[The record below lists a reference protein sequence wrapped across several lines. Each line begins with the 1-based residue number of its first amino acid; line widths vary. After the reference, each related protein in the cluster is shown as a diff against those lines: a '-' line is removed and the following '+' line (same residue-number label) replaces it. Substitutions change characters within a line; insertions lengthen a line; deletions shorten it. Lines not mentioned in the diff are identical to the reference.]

1 MARRGQLAA
10 LAAAAA
16 LLAGCAARGDASTGT
31 WVPKPSFTGR
41 EPSVQ
46 LPSPT
51 GVGPSSTNPSAPPTG
66 SPLPPN
72 SGGPSTS
79 PSGSGDPA
87 VVATKLAA
95 PIGLVV
101 LPDGTAL
108 VGERTTGRIVHVQK
122 EAGQP
127 VITVRTIP
135 GLDSSGDGGLLDL
148 ALSPTYDEDRLI
160 YAYVTTAGDNRV
172 IEFTLTGVAT
182 PVLTGIPKGRTD
194 NAGRI
199 TFGTDQNL
207 YVGTGDAG
215 NPALA
220 ANPKSLAGKVLRV
233 DGIGHPVAGNPNPSS
248 PIYNIGHRTVDGIC
262 QDVST
267 GSMFDTQARSDGAP
281 DEVNQVVR
289 NANYGWGRA
298 TTGGATAPVATLP
311 ATRGHA
317 GGCAIANK
325 VLFVASLDGHAL
337 LAARLSGSAPSPI
350 IGPFNV
356 ALDKKYGRLHTV
368 VAAADGSLW
377 LTTSNK
383 DGHGSPVPT
392 DERVIRILASD
403 AVGGTSPL

>member
-1 MARRGQLAA
+1 MVRRGQLAA
-10 LAAAAA
+10 LGAAAAL
-16 LLAGCAARGDASTGT
+16 LLAGCAARGDASTGS
-31 WVPKPSFTGR
+31 WVPKPSFTGG

-46 LPSPT
+46 LPVPT
-51 GVGPSSTNPSAPPTG
+51 GPVSSSNPSGSQTG
-66 SPLPPN
+66 SPPSN
-72 SGGPSTS
+72 GSGTSPS

-87 VVATKLAA
+87 VVATNLVA

-122 EAGQP
+122 DPGQP

-148 ALSPTYDEDRLI
+148 ALSPTYDQDRLI
-160 YAYVTTAGDNRV
+160 YAYVTTATDNRV
-172 IEFTLTGVAT
+172 IDFTLTGVAT

-199 TFGTDQNL
+199 MFGSDQDL
-207 YVGTGDAG
+207 YIGTGDAG

-220 ANPKSLAGKVLRV
+220 ANPKSLAGKILRV
-233 DGIGHPVAGNPNPSS
+233 DSIGDPVPTNPVATS
-248 PIYNIGHRTVDGIC
+248 PIYNLGHRTVDGIC
-262 QDVST
+262 QDLST
-267 GSMFDTQARSDGAP
+267 GSIFDTEARSATTS
-281 DEVNQVVR
+281 DEVNQLLSS
-289 NANYGWGRA
+289 ANYGWGQA
-298 TTGGATAPVATLP
+298 TTSGTTGPVTKLP
-311 ATRGHA
+311 AARGHA
-317 GGCAIANK
+317 GGCAVANK
-325 VLFVASLDGHAL
+325 VIFVASLDGQAV
-337 LAARLSGSAPSPI
+337 LAARISGPAASPVI
-350 IGPFNV
+350 SQFNV